1 METTLSR
8 FSSSSCMPITIHTSS
23 LRLLSSSSE
32 SLHRKLSSQTQFP
45 YGKDYGEDSCFI
57 GFVFLIYCTHLAVLH
72 YKCPCVSSLSAA
84 ALRVPLHFL
93 PPSSDEQSSQMNIP
107 LSCSAPKC
115 FLLLN
120 KAVFHLDF
128 NVLTTNI
135 SYLCMHEYF

>member
-1 METTLSR
+1 MKTTLSR

-93 PPSSDEQSSQMNIP
+93 PLSSAEQSLKMSIP

-128 NVLTTNI
+128 NVLATNI